1 MGEQPRVLV
10 IPAAGLGTRM
20 RSVAAH
26 LPKELLPV
34 GTKPAIQYA
43 LEEGIDAGIE
53 HFVVVISR
61 KKEVLKERFSGY
73 AESITFVYQNAPRG
87 ESDAIGLAE
96 PVVGDHPVAVI
107 YPDNLYLPAPGALRP
122 LVNAF
127 KQQGTDLVALSAVG
141 EADAPGVG
149 NAGRVDV
156 TRQGD
161 GLYRILRFLP
171 KGPGRFK
178 PRFEQELRTCGIMVC
193 GPHLFEAIRRTR
205 GTVTEG
211 EFTDE
216 PVRRLL
222 LKERGLLG
230 LKLPGQ
236 VFDIGNPEGY
246 ARCLKRLSAATQ
258 EKR

>member
-20 RSVAAH
+20 KPVSTQ
-26 LPKELLPV
+26 LPKELLPL
-34 GTKPAIQYA
+34 GTKPAIQFA

-61 KKEVLKERFSGY
+61 KKEVLKERLSAF
-73 AESITFVYQNAPRG
+73 ADSITFVYQDTPSG
-87 ESDAIGLAE
+87 EADAIALAE
-96 PVVGDHPVAVI
+96 PIVGKHPLAVI
-107 YPDNLYLPAPGALRP
+107 YPDNLYVPSPGALKL
-122 LVNAF
+122 LVQAF
-127 KQQGTDLVALSAVG
+127 QGQGSDLVALSTVG
-141 EADAPGVG
+141 EVDAPGVG
-149 NAGRVDV
+149 NAGRVDLA
-156 TRQGD
+156 RQVD
-161 GLYRILRFLP
+161 DLYRILRFLP

-178 PRFEQELRTCGIMVC
+178 PRFKQELRTCGMMVC
-193 GPHLFEAIRRTR
+193 GPHLFDAIRRAR
-205 GTVTEG
+205 DTVTEG

-222 LKERGLLG
+222 LEERGLLG

-246 ARCLKRLSAATQ
+246 ARCRQQLSATQ
-258 EKR
+258 KKP

>member
-34 GTKPAIQYA
+34 GSKPAIQYA

-53 HFVVVISR
+53 DFVVVISR
-61 KKEVLKERFSGY
+61 KKEVLKERLSGF
-73 AESITFVYQNAPRG
+73 AEFITFVYQNEPSG

-96 PVVGDHPVAVI
+96 PIVGNHPLAVI

-127 KQQGTDLVALSAVG
+127 KQHNTDLVALSAVG
-141 EADAPGVG
+141 EANAPGVG

-156 TRQGD
+156 ARRSD
-161 GLYRILRFLP
+161 GLYRLMRFLP

-178 PRFEQELRTCGIMVC
+178 PRFKKELRSCGIMVC
-193 GPHLFEAIRRTR
+193 GAHLFEAIRRTR

-246 ARCLKRLSAATQ
+246 ARCRQQLSAGS
-258 EKR
+258 

>member
-1 MGEQPRVLV
+1 MGEQPRFLV

-26 LPKELLPV
+26 LPKELLPL
-34 GTKPAIQYA
+34 GPKPAIQYA

-61 KKEVLKERFSGY
+61 SKEVLKERLSAFAG
-73 AESITFVYQNAPRG
+73 SITFVYQNEPSG

-96 PVVGDHPVAVI
+96 QIVGDHPLAVI
-107 YPDNLYLPAPGALRP
+107 YPDNLYLPPPGALRP
-122 LVNAF
+122 LVKAF
-127 KQQGTDLVALSAVG
+127 QQQGTDLVALSAVN
-141 EADAPGVG
+141 ETDAPGVG
-149 NAGRVDV
+149 NAGRVDIA
-156 TRQGD
+156 RQDD

-178 PRFEQELRTCGIMVC
+178 PRFKQELRTCGIMVC
-193 GPHLFEAIRRTR
+193 GAHLFEAIRRTR

-216 PVRRLL
+216 PVRRFLL
-222 LKERGLLG
+222 REGGLLG

-246 ARCLKRLSAATQ
+246 VRCRQQLNAIMQ